1 MRALLVTVVLAALAI
16 ITGGELAQ
24 GEAARGDASLEVVAA
39 ENFWGSIAAQV
50 GGDRVHVTSVIT
62 NPATDPHDYE
72 PTAGDAR
79 LFAQAKYVIVN
90 GIGYDSWATRLLDA
104 NPTPGRKVLNVGELA
119 GMKEGAN
126 PHVWYSP
133 AIVKAVIDRIAA
145 DLGDAAS
152 GKTVWDSGFKDY
164 RDALDAF
171 KKYAGT
177 KVGAT
182 ESIFAYLAAYT
193 GLDLVTP
200 VGYMN
205 AISEGADPSA
215 ADKSEVLDQIA
226 TRQIKVLVYNVQ
238 NSTPEVQD
246 VVARARANKIPVVQI
261 TETLVPAGASFQAWQ
276 TAELRA
282 VLMALGQAGAQ
293 PA

>member
-1 MRALLVTVVLAALAI
+1 MKNSPHPGIPTIAALMLAACGPAS
-16 ITGGELAQ
+16 
-24 GEAARGDASLEVVAA
+24 AAGSGKVEIVAA

-171 KKYAGT
+171 ETTWGSRYPMIG
-177 KVGAT
+177 
-182 ESIFAYLAAYT
+182 YMAAIT
-193 GLDLVTP
+193 GLDLITP
-200 VGYMN
+200 PGYMN

-215 ADKSEVLDQIA
+215 ADKAEVLDQIA
-226 TRQIKVLVYNVQ
+226 TRQIKILVYNVQ

-246 VVARARANKIPVVQI
+246 VVARARASGIPVVQI